1 MKQHKISLFTA
12 ILLNLN
18 IMIGSGIL
26 IGPGSMAAIA
36 GNASYLAWIMVALIF
51 LPIVLSTVQLSRMF
65 PGAGGFYLYAKE
77 GLNRTAGFASGWLYI
92 VGYTFALVVEFMAL
106 RKTLTVMMGSNWL
119 TDHTFAFDLLIIGST
134 TFLNLMSLKSL
145 GRLLNGLTITKIIP
159 LIAGILVLPFVFKPQ
174 TLAVS
179 SQELAL
185 VPFAMPMAIFGY
197 FGFEYCASIS
207 HLIED
212 SKKNAPRAILI
223 GFVLTTL
230 IYTLF
235 NFSVINIM
243 GVQKLSELGAPAF
256 GDFVAWP
263 IPAIAVLLS
272 FLISIASVLAIFA
285 GANGMM
291 NGNSILLHSMAEE
304 KLFYFSPMLSRLSK
318 RGRPWVA
325 TVLQGLVAFFLVRHI
340 TNIDY
345 AFSLCN
351 LGIFTAF
358 LLPFISLLKIQLSSE
373 KKSMASILVTIAAI
387 IAVLGLAI
395 YSFYNFGSTMHERL
409 VGMIPL
415 FAALFAGGLLLQRKY

>member
-1 MKQHKISLFTA
+1 
-12 ILLNLN
+12 
-18 IMIGSGIL
+18 MIGSGIL
-26 IGPGSMAAIA
+26 IGPGSMAKIA

-77 GLNRTAGFASGWLYI
+77 GLNKTAGFASGWLYL

-119 TDHTFAFDLLIIGST
+119 TEHTFVFDLLIVGGT
-134 TFLNLMSLKSL
+134 TLLNLMSLKAL
-145 GRLLNGLTITKIIP
+145 GRMLNALTITKIIP
-159 LIAGILVLPFVFKPQ
+159 LIAGILVLPFVFKPSS
-174 TLAVS
+174 LAIS
-179 SQELAL
+179 PQELSL
-185 VPFAMPMAIFGY
+185 VPYAMPMAIFGY

-223 GFVLTTL
+223 GFLLTTL

-235 NFSVINIM
+235 NFSVLNIM
-243 GVQKLSELGAPAF
+243 GVQNLAELGAPAF

-263 IPAIAVLLS
+263 IPMISVLLGFFIS
-272 FLISIASVLAIFA
+272 FASVLAIFA

-291 NGNSILLHSMAEE
+291 NGNSILLHAMAEE
-304 KLFYFSPMLSRLSK
+304 KLFYFSPMVSRLSK
-318 RGRPWVA
+318 RGRPWIA
-325 TVLQGLVAFFLVRHI
+325 TILQGAVAFFLVREI

-351 LGIFTAF
+351 LGIFCSF
-358 LLPFISLLKIQLSSE
+358 ILPFISLLKLQWS
-373 KKSMASILVTIAAI
+373 ASKRSPFAILTTILAL
-387 IAVLGLAI
+387 IAVIGLAI
-395 YSFYNFGSTMHERL
+395 YSFYNFGCTMHECV
-409 VGMIPL
+409 VGLFPL
-415 FAALFAGGLLLQRKY
+415 AAALILGAMLLQRKY